1 MFNSKLSFRPKR
13 IELPCSKTVSNWFGL
28 KLHGG
33 AIHVSY
39 HKPSL
44 WSASL

>member
-1 MFNSKLSFRPKR
+1 MFNSKTL
-13 IELPCSKTVSNWFGL
+13 SNWFGL

-33 AIHVSY
+33 AIHISY

-44 WSASL
+44 WSASLSLFNGLYFVP